1 MALFTGTYA
10 DAKID
15 GKGRATLPPKFRGEL
30 PPENNRE
37 IYIYPSPTQ
46 DYLEASD
53 REFIEQ
59 LRDSEPQNPYT
70 DEDDEDSD
78 TAWVLAEALS
88 VTIDTAGRIVI
99 PPDLVEEAG
108 IGGKVVFVGRGFRFL
123 IMSDAAHGAYKS
135 RRRERRQN
143 RKKSNS
149 ERSQ

>member
-37 IYIYPSPTQ
+37 IYIYPSPNQ

-70 DEDDEDSD
+70 EEDEEDND

-88 VTIDTAGRIVI
+88 VTIDTTGRIVI
-99 PPDLVEEAG
+99 PPDLVAEAG
-108 IGGKVVFVGRGFRFL
+108 IDGKVVFVGRGFRFL
-123 IMSDAAHGAYKS
+123 IMSDKAHTAYKS
-135 RRRERRQN
+135 RLRDRRRN
-143 RKKSNS
+143 RKRMKT
-149 ERSQ
+149 ERPS